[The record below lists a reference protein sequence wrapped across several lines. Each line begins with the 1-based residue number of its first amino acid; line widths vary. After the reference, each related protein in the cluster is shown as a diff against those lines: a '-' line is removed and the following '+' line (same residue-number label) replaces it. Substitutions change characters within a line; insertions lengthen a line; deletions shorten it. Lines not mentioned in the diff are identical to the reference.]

1 MLNGIQK
8 LVATEDLGWDL
19 DKAELIFDWAS
30 MKGYWPDWS
39 EWDSEEFIEF
49 FAMVEQEYYRAFPES
64 PLAARYRSEKERA
77 LASHPTSQKRSV

>member
-19 DKAELIFDWAS
+19 DKADVIFDWAS

-49 FAMVEQEYYRAFPES
+49 FAMVEQEYYRAFPDS
-64 PLAARYRSEKERA
+64 PLAALYSAEKKKSRA
-77 LASHPTSQKRSV
+77 LHPTAKKSVS